1 MKKIILAAAI
11 LATTATGAGANTT
24 KVVSD
29 GEHYDCTADGC
40 ECRLHEA
47 D

>member
-29 GEHYDCTADGC
+29 GEHYDCDGC